1 MSELGTKLPELR
13 AVGGKVSKG
22 ETIEGSMP
30 QRRLPFVAGFFL
42 LLITVL
48 GIDHVI
54 RSGYFTIQKVV
65 IDPPLVVIDQG
76 FIEREAWRKISGN
89 YLNLD
94 LKTIETALENQP
106 GVYQAVV
113 RRVWPDTLSISAIET
128 QVIAEYRQLDRS
140 EEKVERQFINLPPQN
155 GFSFRP
161 LLTGPER
168 YQAVVVDTFHE
179 IFSLLA
185 IVNLEPQSLSVGH
198 SGQWELEL
206 RRSDLK
212 SENRFRVYLGRDQI
226 VEKIER
232 FVLGF
237 KTVLSHKAD
246 LISKVDMRYDNGFA
260 VQWHDDL
267 EDKKFQIASVIKDD
281 N

>member
-1 MSELGTKLPELR
+1 M
-13 AVGGKVSKG
+13 
-22 ETIEGSMP
+22 
-30 QRRLPFVAGFFL
+30 
-42 LLITVL
+42 
-48 GIDHVI
+48 
-54 RSGYFTIQKVV
+54 
-65 IDPPLVVIDQG
+65 IDPPLAVIDQG
-76 FIEREAWRKISGN
+76 SIERETWRKISGN
-89 YLNLD
+89 YLNVD

-155 GFSFRP
+155 DFSFRP
-161 LLTGPER
+161 LLRGPER

-185 IVNLEPQSLSVGH
+185 IVNLEPQSLSVGR
-198 SGQWELEL
+198 SGQWQLEL

-232 FVLGF
+232 FVLSF
-237 KTVLSHKAD
+237 KMVLSHKAD

>member
-13 AVGGKVSKG
+13 AVGGKVSNDD
-22 ETIEGSMP
+22 TIERSEP
-30 QRRLPFVAGFFL
+30 RRRLPLVAGFVLFL
-42 LLITVL
+42 MTVL
-48 GIDHVI
+48 GVDHVI

-65 IDPPLVVIDQG
+65 IDSPLLVISQG
-76 FIEREAWRKISGN
+76 SIERETWRKISGN
-89 YLNLD
+89 YLNVD

-113 RRVWPDTLSISAIET
+113 RRVWPDTLSISVIET
-128 QVIAEYRQLDRS
+128 QVIAEYRQFDQS

-161 LLTGPER
+161 LLRGPER
-168 YQAVVVDTFHE
+168 YQAIVVDTFHE

-185 IVNLEPQSLSVGH
+185 IVNLEPRSLSVGH

-206 RRSDLK
+206 RWPDLK
-212 SENRFRVYLGRDQI
+212 SENTFRVYLGRDQI

-232 FVLGF
+232 FVLSF
-237 KTVLSHKAD
+237 ETVSSHKAG

>member
-1 MSELGTKLPELR
+1 MSGLGTKLPELR
-13 AVGGKVSKG
+13 AVVGKVSKG
-22 ETIEGSMP
+22 ETIERSEP
-30 QRRLPFVAGFFL
+30 RRRLPMVAGFFL
-42 LLITVL
+42 FFMTVL
-48 GIDHVI
+48 VMDHVI

-65 IDPPLVVIDQG
+65 IDSPLLVISQG
-76 FIEREAWRKISGN
+76 SIERETWRKISGN
-89 YLNLD
+89 YLNVD

-113 RRVWPDTLSISAIET
+113 RRVWPDTLSISVIET

-155 GFSFRP
+155 DFSFRP
-161 LLTGPER
+161 LLRGPER
-168 YQAVVVDTFHE
+168 YRAVVVDTFHE

-185 IVNLEPQSLSVGH
+185 IVNLEPRSLSVGH

-212 SENRFRVYLGRDQI
+212 LENTFRVFLGRDQI

-232 FVLGF
+232 LVFSF
-237 KTVLSHKAD
+237 ETVLSHKAG

-260 VQWHDDL
+260 VQWHDDP

>member
-1 MSELGTKLPELR
+1 MSELGTKIPELR
-13 AVGGKVSKG
+13 AVGGKVFKG

-30 QRRLPFVAGFFL
+30 QRRLPIVAGFFL

-65 IDPPLVVIDQG
+65 IDPPLAVIDQG
-76 FIEREAWRKISGN
+76 SIERETWRKISGN
-89 YLNLD
+89 YLNVD

-155 GFSFRP
+155 DFSFRP
-161 LLTGPER
+161 LDSKGARAVSGCRGGYVPRDIFLT
-168 YQAVVVDTFHE
+168 
-179 IFSLLA
+179 
-185 IVNLEPQSLSVGH
+185 
-198 SGQWELEL
+198 
-206 RRSDLK
+206 
-212 SENRFRVYLGRDQI
+212 RDR
-226 VEKIER
+226 E
-232 FVLGF
+232 
-237 KTVLSHKAD
+237 S
-246 LISKVDMRYDNGFA
+246 
-260 VQWHDDL
+260 
-267 EDKKFQIASVIKDD
+267 
-281 N
+281 

>member
-22 ETIEGSMP
+22 ETFEGSMP

-65 IDPPLVVIDQG
+65 IDPPLAVIDQG
-76 FIEREAWRKISGN
+76 SIERETWRKISGN
-89 YLNLD
+89 YLNVD

-155 GFSFRP
+155 DFSFRP
-161 LLTGPER
+161 LLRGPER

-232 FVLGF
+232 FVLSF
-237 KTVLSHKAD
+237 KMVLSHKAD

>member
-1 MSELGTKLPELR
+1 MSGLGTKLPELR

-22 ETIEGSMP
+22 ETIERSEP
-30 QRRLPFVAGFFL
+30 RRRLPMVAGFFL
-42 LLITVL
+42 FFMTVL
-48 GIDHVI
+48 VMDHVI

-65 IDPPLVVIDQG
+65 IDSPLLVISQG
-76 FIEREAWRKISGN
+76 SIERETWRKISGN
-89 YLNLD
+89 YLNVD
-94 LKTIETALENQP
+94 LKTIETALENRP

-113 RRVWPDTLSISAIET
+113 RRVWPDTLSISVIET

-161 LLTGPER
+161 LLRGPER
-168 YQAVVVDTFHE
+168 YRAVVVDTFHE

-185 IVNLEPQSLSVGH
+185 IVNLEPRSLSVGH

-212 SENRFRVYLGRDQI
+212 LENTFRVFLGRDQI

-232 FVLGF
+232 LVFSF
-237 KTVLSHKAD
+237 ETVLSHKAGQ
-246 LISKVDMRYDNGFA
+246 ISKVDMRYDNGFA
-260 VQWHDDL
+260 VQWHDDP

>member
-1 MSELGTKLPELR
+1 MSGLGTKLPELR
-13 AVGGKVSKG
+13 AVVGKVSKG
-22 ETIEGSMP
+22 ETIERSEP
-30 QRRLPFVAGFFL
+30 RRRLPMVAGFFL
-42 LLITVL
+42 FFMTVL
-48 GIDHVI
+48 VMDHVI

-65 IDPPLVVIDQG
+65 IDSPLLVISQG
-76 FIEREAWRKISGN
+76 SIERETWRKISGN
-89 YLNLD
+89 YLNVD

-113 RRVWPDTLSISAIET
+113 RRVWPDTLSISVIET

-161 LLTGPER
+161 LLRGPER
-168 YQAVVVDTFHE
+168 YRAVVVDTFHE

-185 IVNLEPQSLSVGH
+185 IVNLEPRSLSVGH

-212 SENRFRVYLGRDQI
+212 LENTFRVFLGRDQI

-232 FVLGF
+232 LVFSF
-237 KTVLSHKAD
+237 ETVLSHKAG

-260 VQWHDDL
+260 VQWHDDP
-267 EDKKFQIASVIKDD
+267 EDKKFQIASVIKDE

>member
-1 MSELGTKLPELR
+1 MSGLGTKLPELR

-22 ETIEGSMP
+22 ETIERSEP
-30 QRRLPFVAGFFL
+30 RRRLPMVAGFFL
-42 LLITVL
+42 FFMTVL
-48 GIDHVI
+48 VMDHVI

-65 IDPPLVVIDQG
+65 IDSPLLVISQG
-76 FIEREAWRKISGN
+76 SIERETWRKISGN
-89 YLNLD
+89 YLNVD

-113 RRVWPDTLSISAIET
+113 RRVWPDTLSISVVET

-161 LLTGPER
+161 LLRGPER
-168 YQAVVVDTFHE
+168 YRAVVVDTFHE

-185 IVNLEPQSLSVGH
+185 IVNLEPRSLSVGH

-212 SENRFRVYLGRDQI
+212 LENTFRVFLGRDQI

-232 FVLGF
+232 LVFSF
-237 KTVLSHKAD
+237 ETVLSHKAG

-260 VQWHDDL
+260 VQWHDDP
-267 EDKKFQIASVIKDD
+267 EDKKFQIASVIKDE

>member
-22 ETIEGSMP
+22 ETFEGSMP

-65 IDPPLVVIDQG
+65 IDPPLAVIDQG
-76 FIEREAWRKISGN
+76 SIERETWRKISGN
-89 YLNLD
+89 YLNVD

-140 EEKVERQFINLPPQN
+140 EEKVERQFINLPPQS

-161 LLTGPER
+161 LLRGPER

-232 FVLGF
+232 FVFSF

>member
-1 MSELGTKLPELR
+1 MSGLGTKLPELR
-13 AVGGKVSKG
+13 AVVGKVSKG
-22 ETIEGSMP
+22 ETIERSEP
-30 QRRLPFVAGFFL
+30 RRRLPMVAGFFL
-42 LLITVL
+42 FFMTVL
-48 GIDHVI
+48 VMDHVI

-65 IDPPLVVIDQG
+65 IDSPLLVISQG
-76 FIEREAWRKISGN
+76 SIERETWRKISGN
-89 YLNLD
+89 YLNVD

-113 RRVWPDTLSISAIET
+113 RRVWPDTLSISVIET

-161 LLTGPER
+161 LLRGPER
-168 YQAVVVDTFHE
+168 YRAVVVDTFHE

-185 IVNLEPQSLSVGH
+185 IVNLEPRSLSVGH

-212 SENRFRVYLGRDQI
+212 SENTFRVFLGRDQI

-232 FVLGF
+232 LVFSF
-237 KTVLSHKAD
+237 ETVLSHKAGQ
-246 LISKVDMRYDNGFA
+246 ISKVDMRYDNGFA
-260 VQWHDDL
+260 VQWHDDP
-267 EDKKFQIASVIKDD
+267 EDKKFQIASVIKDE

>member
-13 AVGGKVSKG
+13 AVGGKVSNDD
-22 ETIEGSMP
+22 TIERSEP
-30 QRRLPFVAGFFL
+30 RRRLPLVAGFVLFL
-42 LLITVL
+42 MTVL

-65 IDPPLVVIDQG
+65 IDSPLLVISQG
-76 FIEREAWRKISGN
+76 SIERETWRKISGN
-89 YLNLD
+89 YLNVD

-113 RRVWPDTLSISAIET
+113 RRVWPDTLSISVIET
-128 QVIAEYRQLDRS
+128 QVIAEYRQFDQS

-161 LLTGPER
+161 LLRGPER
-168 YQAVVVDTFHE
+168 YQAIVVDTFHE

-185 IVNLEPQSLSVGH
+185 IVNLEPRSLSVGH

-206 RRSDLK
+206 RLPDLK
-212 SENRFRVYLGRDQI
+212 SENTFRVYLGRDQI

-232 FVLGF
+232 FVLSF
-237 KTVLSHKAD
+237 EAASSHKAG

>member
-1 MSELGTKLPELR
+1 MSGLGTKLPELR
-13 AVGGKVSKG
+13 AVVGKVSKG
-22 ETIEGSMP
+22 ETIERSEP
-30 QRRLPFVAGFFL
+30 RRRLPMVAGFFL
-42 LLITVL
+42 FFMTVL
-48 GIDHVI
+48 VMDHVI

-65 IDPPLVVIDQG
+65 IDSPLLVISQG
-76 FIEREAWRKISGN
+76 SIERETWRKISGN
-89 YLNLD
+89 YLNVD

-113 RRVWPDTLSISAIET
+113 RRVWPDTLSISVVET

-161 LLTGPER
+161 LLRGPER
-168 YQAVVVDTFHE
+168 YRAVVVDTFHE

-185 IVNLEPQSLSVGH
+185 IVNLEPRSLSVGH

-212 SENRFRVYLGRDQI
+212 LENTFRVFLGRDQI

-232 FVLGF
+232 LVFSF
-237 KTVLSHKAD
+237 ETVLSHKAG

-260 VQWHDDL
+260 VQWHDDP

>member
-30 QRRLPFVAGFFL
+30 QRRLPIVAGFFL

-65 IDPPLVVIDQG
+65 IDPPLAVIDQG
-76 FIEREAWRKISGN
+76 SIERETWRKISGN
-89 YLNLD
+89 YLNVD
-94 LKTIETALENQP
+94 LKTIETALESQP

-155 GFSFRP
+155 DFSFRP
-161 LLTGPER
+161 LLRGPER

-226 VEKIER
+226 VEKIKR
-232 FVLGF
+232 FVLSF

>member
-65 IDPPLVVIDQG
+65 IDPPLAVIDQG
-76 FIEREAWRKISGN
+76 SIERETWRKISGN
-89 YLNLD
+89 YLNVD
-94 LKTIETALENQP
+94 LKTIETALESQP

-155 GFSFRP
+155 DFSFRP
-161 LLTGPER
+161 LLRGPER

-232 FVLGF
+232 FVLSF
-237 KTVLSHKAD
+237 KTVLSHKTD

>member
-1 MSELGTKLPELR
+1 MSGLGTKLPELR

-22 ETIEGSMP
+22 ETIERSEP
-30 QRRLPFVAGFFL
+30 RRRLPMVAGFFL
-42 LLITVL
+42 FFMTVL
-48 GIDHVI
+48 VMDHVI

-65 IDPPLVVIDQG
+65 IDSPLLVISQG
-76 FIEREAWRKISGN
+76 SIERETWRKISGN
-89 YLNLD
+89 YLNVD
-94 LKTIETALENQP
+94 LKTIETALENRP

-113 RRVWPDTLSISAIET
+113 RRVWPDTLSISVVET

-161 LLTGPER
+161 LLRGPER
-168 YQAVVVDTFHE
+168 YRAVVVDTFHE

-185 IVNLEPQSLSVGH
+185 IVNLEPRSLSVGH

-212 SENRFRVYLGRDQI
+212 LENTFRVFLGRDQI

-232 FVLGF
+232 LVFSF
-237 KTVLSHKAD
+237 ETVLSHKAG

-260 VQWHDDL
+260 VQWHDDP

>member
-1 MSELGTKLPELR
+1 MSGLGTKLPELR
-13 AVGGKVSKG
+13 AVVGKVSKG
-22 ETIEGSMP
+22 ETIERSEP
-30 QRRLPFVAGFFL
+30 RRRLPMVAGFFL
-42 LLITVL
+42 FFMTVL
-48 GIDHVI
+48 VMDHVI

-65 IDPPLVVIDQG
+65 IDSPLLVISQG
-76 FIEREAWRKISGN
+76 SIERETWRKISGN
-89 YLNLD
+89 YLNVD
-94 LKTIETALENQP
+94 LKTIETALENRP

-113 RRVWPDTLSISAIET
+113 RRVWPDTLSISVVET

-161 LLTGPER
+161 LLRGPER
-168 YQAVVVDTFHE
+168 YRAVVVDTFHE

-185 IVNLEPQSLSVGH
+185 IVNLEPRSLSVGH

-212 SENRFRVYLGRDQI
+212 LENTFRVFLGRDQI

-232 FVLGF
+232 LVFSF
-237 KTVLSHKAD
+237 ETVLSHKAG

-260 VQWHDDL
+260 VQWHDVP
-267 EDKKFQIASVIKDD
+267 EDKKFQIASVIKDE

>member
-22 ETIEGSMP
+22 ETFEGSMP

-65 IDPPLVVIDQG
+65 IDPPLAVIDQG
-76 FIEREAWRKISGN
+76 SIERETWRKISGN
-89 YLNLD
+89 YLNVD

-140 EEKVERQFINLPPQN
+140 EEKVERKFINLPPQN
-155 GFSFRP
+155 DFSFRP
-161 LLTGPER
+161 LLRGPER
-168 YQAVVVDTFHE
+168 YRAVVVDTFHE

-185 IVNLEPQSLSVGH
+185 IVNLEPRSLSVGH

-232 FVLGF
+232 LVFSF
-237 KTVLSHKAD
+237 ETVLSHKAG

-260 VQWHDDL
+260 VQWHDDP
-267 EDKKFQIASVIKDD
+267 EDKKFQIASVIKDE